1 MILARHALFAFFCL
15 GLISCS
21 EPEPKVLRIG
31 LNAWPGYEY
40 LALAHEL
47 GYYQD
52 EGLKVKMIPFQ
63 TLADGRRAFE
73 KGQFDVMAG
82 TLMEFYTARE
92 VEGLDP
98 VIFMVADF
106 SNGGDMLLARKEIT
120 SVAELKGKKLGFE
133 AGSVDVLTAAN
144 ALASAGLSFNDVTLV
159 PLPQPSNIEALL
171 KGEIAAAQT
180 YPPFAT
186 TALADPNIVRLFD
199 TSQTPGNIVDVLFTS
214 SKVMQT
220 RPQDLSKIVNAF
232 NRAIDYQTTHPEDAY
247 RRMAKREGLTTEEFI
262 DALSG
267 LVIVKHHQQAEY
279 LQQGKM
285 LQLLQNTHLALTDIN
300 VIQGPPCDKSCF
312 TDLAITVE

>member
-1 MILARHALFAFFCL
+1 MTRIQHWLMFSICL
-15 GLISCS
+15 LLVSCS
-21 EPEPKVLRIG
+21 QPEPKTLRIG

-40 LALAHEL
+40 LALAHEM
-47 GYYQD
+47 GYYKD
-52 EGLKVKMIPFQ
+52 EGLDVKMIPFQ

-92 VEGLDP
+92 VEGLNP

-106 SNGGDMLLARKEIT
+106 SNGGDMLLAQKGIS
-120 SVAELKGKKLGFE
+120 SVADLKGKKIGLE

-171 KGEIAAAQT
+171 KGEIDAAQT

-214 SKVMQT
+214 REISQT
-220 RPQDLSKIVNAF
+220 RAADLAKVVTAF
-232 NRAIDYQTTHPEDAY
+232 NRALAYQKSNPDDAY
-247 RRMAKREGLTTEEFI
+247 RRMAKREGLTTAEFVE
-262 DALSG
+262 ALSG
-267 LVIVKHHQQAEY
+267 LVIVEQHQQANY

-285 LQLLQNTHLALTDIN
+285 LALLQSTHSALTDIK
-300 VIQGPPCDKSCF
+300 VIKGPACDNSCF
-312 TDLAITVE
+312 TDSAITKE